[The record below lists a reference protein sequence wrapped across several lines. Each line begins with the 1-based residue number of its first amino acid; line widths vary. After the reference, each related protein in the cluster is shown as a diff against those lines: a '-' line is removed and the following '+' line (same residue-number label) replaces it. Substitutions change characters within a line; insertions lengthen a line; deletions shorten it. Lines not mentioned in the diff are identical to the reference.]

1 MTGRGIVWVRR
12 TPHNEL
18 MMLGIA
24 FSIHNELE
32 NARKQ
37 SFEQLSSMRKEITK
51 NNKER
56 DLSEYLNSSQAESG
70 FSEF

>member
-1 MTGRGIVWVRR
+1 
-12 TPHNEL
+12 

>member
-1 MTGRGIVWVRR
+1 MRR

-24 FSIHNELE
+24 FGIHNELE
-32 NARKQ
+32 STRKQ
-37 SFEQLSSMRKEITK
+37 SFEQLVSMRKEITK